1 MATRSA
7 QRRVGVRV
15 RGPILEE
22 PVAHN
27 VEVVGFTDM
36 DGKRDGLQMDY
47 QEVGGRH
54 YLYVGHFWSG
64 GVSILDVTDP
74 SQPRVAGFVPSQNDA
89 TWHIKVQVAEQLMLV
104 PSELN
109 FFAPPGVDATQ
120 ARSGVRIFDVS
131 NPTEPDEL
139 AYYEAGGIGVHRS
152 WWNGGQYAYLAA
164 GTAAPGIWMHGVPDM
179 TRILTILDVS
189 DPKNPQNVSDF
200 WLPEQKGE
208 DPQPGEGETLYVH
221 EPVVE
226 GDRAYVAYWD
236 GGFAILDI
244 SDKTS
249 PQLITHVRTFPE
261 LSDGNT
267 HTCVP
272 LPERNLLV
280 VAEENTAN
288 FGGEGP
294 KKIWIYDISDEE
306 KPEVVSQLPTPT
318 PSSKEPY
325 ETYLERGE
333 RFGPHCINQNH
344 VNHLR
349 TADKVYA
356 TYCNAGL
363 RIFDISDA
371 SNPREQAFF
380 VPPDPDAIVDPRPF
394 DREFDIFHGG
404 SRTAC
409 SQDLVVDPRGYIY
422 VSGTNDGIWIIKET
436 QS

>member
-1 MATRSA
+1 MATKSA

-27 VEVVGFTDM
+27 VEVVGFSDM

-47 QEVGGRH
+47 QEVDGRH

-64 GVSILDVTDP
+64 GVTILDVTDP
-74 SQPRVAGFVPSQNDA
+74 TNPRVAGFVASQNDA

-120 ARSGVRIFDVS
+120 AKSGVRIFDVS
-131 NPTEPDEL
+131 NPTEPNEL

-200 WLPEQKGE
+200 WLPEQRGE

-344 VNHLR
+344 INHLR
-349 TADKVYA
+349 TVDKVYA
-356 TYCNAGL
+356 TYCNAGV

-380 VPPDPDAIVDPRPF
+380 VPPDPGAIVDPRPF

-422 VSGTNDGIWIIKET
+422 ISGTNDGIWIIKET